1 MLSQAR
7 KSPDINNY
15 LVYLFSTADPPA
27 GLQASPQDYH
37 LVRSA
42 AALMLKNNVKIGYK
56 QIPPDSLNLVKM
68 AIPMALQDKNSQ
80 IRNYA
85 GSIATELILRG
96 GLLSWPELLEELLK
110 LLDKKA
116 HGQVSTEAQEGAI
129 AALAKISEDNTKT
142 LEREV
147 NGQVPL
153 DFILP
158 KLIEATESPL
168 PRVCAQALTAINV
181 FTPRKSEA
189 MDKYIDYLLQHLFTL
204 ADIGSRS
211 PGNPSQSDD
220 PRSRSPD
227 VHRQVCRAFV
237 QLVETY
243 PDKLVE
249 NSPDTPQPHLRE
261 FLVNYILS
269 QQKSYDEELA
279 CDAAEFWL
287 AIGEHDYLWK
297 SLNPFV
303 PKVTPVLLECMVYS
317 PEDIEVLGGGGD
329 DADDD
334 DREED
339 IRPQFWKKTS
349 LRTGNTEASTDPN
362 QNGKLADIDDDL
374 EEGEIEDGDDANP
387 DERWTLRKCSAAALD
402 VFAQKFK
409 DDVFDAIKGKL
420 DENLKREGE
429 EDWPQR
435 EAAVLALGAVA
446 EGCLDAVK
454 NYLPELMSEYLFK
467 FLNDKEPLVRQ
478 ITCWTLGRY
487 SDWAAKLPDPTQVF
501 EPMMEGI
508 LTKMLDENKKVQEA
522 GASAFANLE
531 DKAGEKLVPYS
542 GPIIQQFVKCFQ
554 KYKDRNMYILYDCVQ
569 TLAERISAVLARP
582 DLVNTLMPALIDRW
596 NKVSDDSRELF
607 LLFECLSYV
616 ATALSDAFSPYAA
629 PIFRRCLNIIHQ
641 NLEQSMAQA
650 NNPVLKV
657 PDKDFLITS
666 LDLISSIIQ
675 ALDKEK
681 SAALVEE
688 SRQTFFELLILCMED
703 PTDQVRQSA
712 YAVLGDCAKYV
723 FAQLHPFLPNMLSVL
738 LKQLD
743 LDSILDEDIDSGFSV
758 VNNACWS
765 AGEIAIQ
772 LKSGMGQWVPD
783 LSTRFVEII
792 TNPGIPM
799 GVQENAAIA
808 LGRLGLGNSE
818 LLAPHLANFA
828 EDFLNSMDEVYP
840 TDEKATAFRGFAAIV
855 EKNPMA
861 MEKSLLHF
869 FTAIARYRDI
879 KKLRSENHSGLYE
892 DFQKVCCYVQGMHR
906 SGELGTPTNSYVVDP
921 QLIPATYPPIRPIYG
936 PTPTSGPGGAKG
948 NVRLLISKP
957 RDLSIPSEW
966 V

>member
-1 MLSQAR
+1 MLAQA
-7 KSPDINNY
+7 KSSPDINNY
-15 LVYLFSTADPPA
+15 LVYLFSSAEPPA
-27 GLQASPQDYH
+27 GLQASAQDYH

-42 AALMLKNNVKIGYK
+42 AAIMLKNNVKSSYK

-68 AIPMALQDKNSQ
+68 AIPIGLQDKNSQ

-85 GSIATELILRG
+85 GNITTEVIRRG
-96 GLLSWPELLEELLK
+96 GLLSWPEIIPELLK
-110 LLDKKA
+110 LLDTEG
-116 HGQVSTEAQEGAI
+116 GQASNEAQEGAV
-129 AALAKISEDNTKT
+129 AALAKICEDNTKL

-147 NGQVPL
+147 NGQLPL

-158 KLIEATESPL
+158 KLIKATEIRL
-168 PRVCAQALTAINV
+168 PRVCAHALTAINV
-181 FTPRKSEA
+181 FTPRKSES
-189 MDKYIDYLLQHLFTL
+189 MDKYIDYLLQHLFAL

-211 PGNPSQSDD
+211 SDNPSQSDD

-227 VHRQVCRAFV
+227 IHRQVCRAFV

-249 NSPDTPQPHLRE
+249 GPPDKPEPHLRE
-261 FLVNYILS
+261 FLVNYIIS
-269 QQKSYDEELA
+269 QQKSNDEELA

-297 SLNPFV
+297 SLTPFMG
-303 PKVTPVLLECMVYS
+303 KVIPVLLECMVYS
-317 PEDIEVLGGGGD
+317 LEDVEQLEAEKA
-329 DADDD
+329 DAEED

-339 IRPQFWKKTS
+339 IKPQFVKKS
-349 LRTGNTEASTDPN
+349 SARTVNGEASADSN
-362 QNGKLADIDDDL
+362 QNGNGQQKLDGMDDDDL
-374 EEGEIEDGDDANP
+374 EEGEIEEDYEDGDDANP
-387 DERWTLRKCSAAALD
+387 DERWTPRKCSAAALD
-402 VFAQKFK
+402 VFAQNFK
-409 DDVFDAIKGKL
+409 GPVFETIYPYLTKNSYS
-420 DENLKREGE
+420 EHSNLLKHPEWRY
-429 EDWPQR
+429 R
-435 EAAVLALGAVA
+435 EAAVLAFGAVA
-446 EGCLDAVK
+446 EGCMDVVEVKK
-454 NYLPELMSEYLFK
+454 NYLPELMSQYLFK
-467 FLNDKEPLVRQ
+467 LLNDPQPVVRQ

-487 SDWAAKLPDPTQVF
+487 SRWAADREDLAEFF

-542 GPIIQQFVKCFQ
+542 GPIIQQYVKCFQ

-569 TLAERISAVLARP
+569 TLAERLGAVLARP

-607 LLFECLSYV
+607 PLFECLSYV
-616 ATALSDAFSPYAA
+616 ATALHNGFSPYAP
-629 PIFRRCLNIIHQ
+629 PIFRRCVNIIHQ

-650 NNPVLKV
+650 NNPALEV
-657 PDKDFLITS
+657 PNKDFLITS
-666 LDLISSIIQ
+666 LDLISSIVQ

-688 SRQTFFELLILCMED
+688 SRQTFFELVNLCMED

-723 FAQLHPFLPNMLSVL
+723 FAQLQPSLPNILSVL

-743 LDSILDEDIDSGFSV
+743 LDSILDEEIDSGLSV

-765 AGEIAIQ
+765 AGEIALQ
-772 LKSGMGQWVPD
+772 FKSGMGQWVPD
-783 LSTRFVEII
+783 LFTRLVEII
-792 TNPGIPM
+792 TNPGIPS
-799 GVQENAAIA
+799 GVQENAAVA

-828 EDFLNSMDEVYP
+828 EDFLNSMDDVYP

-869 FTAIARYRDI
+869 FTAIARYRDLQ
-879 KKLRSENHSGLYE
+879 LRNENNSGLYE
-892 DFQKVCCYVQGMHR
+892 DFQKVCYIEGMHG
-906 SGELGTPTNSYVVDP
+906 SG
-921 QLIPATYPPIRPIYG
+921 
-936 PTPTSGPGGAKG
+936 
-948 NVRLLISKP
+948 VRC
-957 RDLSIPSEW
+957 RH
-966 V
+966 